1 MNMIEIQKVTKKFDE
16 KTILDAIDL
25 QIPNGSAFALI
36 GSNGAGKSTILR
48 LLCGVYQ
55 PNDGKVLLDGKPIYN
70 SPAEKQRIFFVPD
83 ETAQYHGFTVRSLA
97 DFYKAYYP
105 RFSEELFER
114 MLKAIPLPINES
126 LMKFSKGMKRQAI
139 AMIGIA
145 AQPDVLL
152 LDEAFDGLD
161 PSMRIMIR
169 KLLVDLMLEKGMTV
183 VISSHNLTEV
193 NEICDS
199 AAMLHNGKIIFS
211 SSLDEARSS
220 VHKIQIA
227 FSSDTK
233 AITEDD
239 FRNLGADV
247 LSMKQNLS
255 VYHLVVRG
263 EEEQLRALFE
273 TLHPAVLDMIPL
285 TLEEIFIHEL
295 EVLGYGN
302 YVFENDEP
310 VSQ

>member
-114 MLKAIPLPINES
+114 MLKAIPLPVNES

-152 LDEAFDGLD
+152 LDEAFDGITHGLLI
-161 PSMRIMIR
+161 PQMRT
-169 KLLVDLMLEKGMTV
+169 GT
-183 VISSHNLTEV
+183 
-193 NEICDS
+193 
-199 AAMLHNGKIIFS
+199 
-211 SSLDEARSS
+211 
-220 VHKIQIA
+220 
-227 FSSDTK
+227 
-233 AITEDD
+233 
-239 FRNLGADV
+239 
-247 LSMKQNLS
+247 
-255 VYHLVVRG
+255 
-263 EEEQLRALFE
+263 
-273 TLHPAVLDMIPL
+273 
-285 TLEEIFIHEL
+285 
-295 EVLGYGN
+295 
-302 YVFENDEP
+302 
-310 VSQ
+310 

>member
-114 MLKAIPLPINES
+114 MLKAIPLPVNES

-247 LSMKQNLS
+247 LSMKHNLS

-302 YVFENDEP
+302 YVFE
-310 VSQ
+310 

>member
-1 MNMIEIQKVTKKFDE
+1 MIEIQKVTKKFDE

-114 MLKAIPLPINES
+114 MLKAIPLPVNES

-302 YVFENDEP
+302 YVFE
-310 VSQ
+310 

>member
-114 MLKAIPLPINES
+114 MLKAIPLPVNES

-227 FSSDTK
+227 FASDTK

-302 YVFENDEP
+302 YVFE
-310 VSQ
+310 

>member
-114 MLKAIPLPINES
+114 MLKAIPLPVNES

-302 YVFENDEP
+302 YVFE
-310 VSQ
+310 

>member
-55 PNDGKVLLDGKPIYN
+55 PNDGKVLLDGKLIYN

-114 MLKAIPLPINES
+114 MLKAIPLPVNES

-302 YVFENDEP
+302 YVFE
-310 VSQ
+310 

>member
-1 MNMIEIQKVTKKFDE
+1 
-16 KTILDAIDL
+16 
-25 QIPNGSAFALI
+25 
-36 GSNGAGKSTILR
+36 
-48 LLCGVYQ
+48 
-55 PNDGKVLLDGKPIYN
+55 
-70 SPAEKQRIFFVPD
+70 
-83 ETAQYHGFTVRSLA
+83 
-97 DFYKAYYP
+97 
-105 RFSEELFER
+105 
-114 MLKAIPLPINES
+114 
-126 LMKFSKGMKRQAI
+126 
-139 AMIGIA
+139 
-145 AQPDVLL
+145 
-152 LDEAFDGLD
+152 
-161 PSMRIMIR
+161 MRIMIR

-302 YVFENDEP
+302 YVFE
-310 VSQ
+310 

>member
-114 MLKAIPLPINES
+114 MLKAIPLPVNES

-285 TLEEIFIHEL
+285 TLEEIFVHEL

-302 YVFENDEP
+302 YVFE
-310 VSQ
+310 